1 MSNFSCFSFS
11 ITSSQT
17 LLHNRSYT
25 YAYFFFWILSIIKI
39 KVGQILV
46 CCMTIITNI
55 FLAHYWRKE
64 TSFRLFYDFI
74 EMKI

>member
-1 MSNFSCFSFS
+1 MEV
-11 ITSSQT
+11 T
-17 LLHNRSYT
+17 LMLI
-25 YAYFFFWILSIIKI
+25 FFLILIIFKM
-39 KVGQILV
+39 KFGQMLV

-64 TSFRLFYDFI
+64 TSFRPFYDFI